1 MWNLHTMFYGTMAIC
16 GKTYF
21 IIVSRSARALRG
33 FKYWQI
39 DNSNNHSNVYYNT
52 WQYRFTRLSD
62 RQLTVSTV
70 RGPRDFIVRADRI
83 SVRWSWTGEPRCPL
97 RIHWSRPVQ
106 FTWSGHAYVACLHLQ
121 GRRPVQEASDT
132 DPSVTISYISSD
144 VILYGRFLTYRI
156 RLTSGG
162 NRTYFQ

>member
-83 SVRWSWTGEPRCPL
+83 SVRWTETDESRCPV
-97 RIHWSRPVQ
+97 RIHCSRPVQ
-106 FTWSGHAYVACLHLQ
+106 ITWSGRASVMAATAPLHLRQ
-121 GRRPVQEASDT
+121 HLRFVFIFRVGVLSRKPVT
-132 DPSVTISYISSD
+132 
-144 VILYGRFLTYRI
+144 RI
-156 RLTSGG
+156 HPW
-162 NRTYFQ
+162 Q